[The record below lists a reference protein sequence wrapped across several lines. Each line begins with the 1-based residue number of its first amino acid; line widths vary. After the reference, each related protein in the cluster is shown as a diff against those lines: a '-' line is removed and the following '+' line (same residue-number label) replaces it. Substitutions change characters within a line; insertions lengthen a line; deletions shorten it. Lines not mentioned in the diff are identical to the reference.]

1 MIIIFKKIKFFSIIF
16 FLYIL
21 SNTTSHA
28 EERCSKE
35 RQNWI
40 KHLKS
45 ELEKDIEDVQWEND
59 LCYATVSKVKGKPIK
74 EYLASIESEI
84 SDIKKMYSIDEENW
98 KPLDINWVPEEFKN
112 K

>member
-1 MIIIFKKIKFFSIIF
+1 MRKILVLFAIP
-16 FLYIL
+16 IL
-21 SNTTSHA
+21 VSNILLVNTISYA

-45 ELEKDIEDVQWEND
+45 ELEKDIEDVQWEDD